1 MRNFI
6 LILLVLISF
15 SSCRLNE
22 KSANNAI
29 VPKSAIT
36 NRESVN
42 DLLADL
48 FLKQG
53 CSSAW
58 INQRKVLATQGDS
71 ILVEYAVNYQLNSSD
86 TLNISATFWEPLII
100 DCQAKLFTT
109 DADNPKESIDSLNQQ
124 HLKEVIRNDSICIYL
139 REPNLLREFNDPNS
153 ICITY
158 ADKTTFA
165 QYLKI
170 IEFGKGETKVEY
182 ADYLVTLKDLKLQ
195 ILKGQKLILSKEV
208 QPFGDK
214 TL

>member
-1 MRNFI
+1 MRNFF

-15 SSCRLNE
+15 SSCRLSD
-22 KSANNAI
+22 KSANNANASKSI
-29 VPKSAIT
+29 VTNPKSMK
-36 NRESVN
+36 

-58 INQRKVLATQGDS
+58 IDQRKVLATQADS

-100 DCQAKLFTT
+100 DCQAKLFTAA
-109 DADNPKESIDSLNQQ
+109 ADNPKESIDNLNQQ
-124 HLKEVIRNDSICIYL
+124 YLKEVIRNDSICIYL
-139 REPNLLREFNDPNS
+139 CEPNLLREFNDPNYV
-153 ICITY
+153 CITY

-170 IEFGKGETKVEY
+170 IEFGKGETKADY

-208 QPFGDK
+208 QPHGNK